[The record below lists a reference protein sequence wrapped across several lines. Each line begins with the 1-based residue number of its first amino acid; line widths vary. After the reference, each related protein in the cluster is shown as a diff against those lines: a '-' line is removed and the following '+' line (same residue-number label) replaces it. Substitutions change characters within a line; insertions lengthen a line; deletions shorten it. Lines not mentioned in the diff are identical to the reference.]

1 MPPPWT
7 SYIKFGGWTI
17 QSAGICAALLSDDS
31 VIMKSKAI
39 CRKRNVVGAGGFD
52 GTHSPCQA
60 TEGSFQE
67 SGGLRP
73 GLRAAPTGQEPSIEA
88 EGSLPSPTGLWDHLG
103 RLWAVLA

>member
-7 SYIKFGGWTI
+7 SYIKFRCWTI
-17 QSAGICAALLSDDS
+17 QSAGICAALLGDDCDYEIQS
-31 VIMKSKAI
+31 NLQEKKY
-39 CRKRNVVGAGGFD
+39 VVGAGGFD
-52 GTHSPCQA
+52 GAHSPCQV

-88 EGSLPSPTGLWDHLG
+88 EGSLPSPSGLWGHLG